1 VVTAIAALRLAAALA
16 AGAVRAAHPLH
27 TSLTELSAVPGGK
40 VRLSIRVFADDLRAA
55 LARRGAASLA
65 DSAAFAYARETVTL
79 GDLSGRRLPLTWCGL
94 KRTGDLVWLCL
105 EAAVATLPGLDVRVA
120 LFWDVFADQV
130 NLVQAETN
138 GHRQTLVL
146 VNGDP
151 PRRLR

>member
-1 VVTAIAALRLAAALA
+1 MTAIAALRVAVVL
-16 AGAVRAAHPLH
+16 AGASGVAHPLH

-40 VRLSIRVFADDLRAA
+40 VRLSIRLFADDLHTA
-55 LARRGAASLA
+55 LARRGAGSPV

-79 GDLSGRRLPLTWCGL
+79 ADVNGRRLSLTWCGL
-94 KRTGDLVWLCL
+94 RRTGDLVWLCL

-120 LFWDVFADQV
+120 LLWDVFADQV

-138 GHRQTLVL
+138 GRRQTLVL

-151 PRRLR
+151 PQRLR